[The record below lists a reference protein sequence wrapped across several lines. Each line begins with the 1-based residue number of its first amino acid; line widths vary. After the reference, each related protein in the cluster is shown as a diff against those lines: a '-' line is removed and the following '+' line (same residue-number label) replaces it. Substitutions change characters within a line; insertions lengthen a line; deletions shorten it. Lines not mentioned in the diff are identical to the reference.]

1 MPARPL
7 SDATVQLI
15 HALRDSLEAGVAA
28 RTGDGAALAIEERS
42 MFGCYCFFVDG
53 KLCMGV
59 KADELLVRLPP
70 AQHTQHAEHEG
81 LRELSPGGG
90 MQGYFWVGPDAYQRR
105 SDWQQWVDGALD
117 YNPQAKAT
125 PKKARRPTAAKA
137 TASAEAAP
145 AAQQTKRS
153 AKKSSPGASD
163 VLQSPKTPQK
173 SGRRTTAAPAAV
185 TPLRKHSVFD
195 DDDDL

>member
-15 HALRDSLEAGVAA
+15 HALRDSLEAGVATRA
-28 RTGDGAALAIEERS
+28 GDGAALAIEERS

-90 MQGYFWVGPDAYQRR
+90 MQGYFWVEPDAYQRR
-105 SDWQQWVDGALD
+105 SDWQLWVDGALD

-125 PKKARRPTAAKA
+125 TKKTRRPAAAKA
-137 TASAEAAP
+137 TASAE
-145 AAQQTKRS
+145 QTKRS
-153 AKKSSPGASD
+153 AKKSSPGAAGA
-163 VLQSPKTPQK
+163 LQSPKTPPK
-173 SGRRTTAAPAAV
+173 AGRRTTASAPIA
-185 TPLRKHSVFD
+185 TPAPRKHSVFD
-195 DDDDL
+195 DDDL